1 MTADELESLALTV
14 EQLRA
19 EVATLKRLFYR
30 GLCQLAKAV
39 EPPADVD
46 TLLQVAG
53 AAPRGDR
60 CAGQSRRSR
69 EPQPR

>member
-1 MTADELESLALTV
+1 MTETEMESLALTV

-19 EVATLKRLFYR
+19 EVATLKRLFHR

-39 EPPADVD
+39 EPSVD
-46 TLLQVAG
+46 GDTIIKAG
-53 AAPRGDR
+53 AAPLGDR

>member
-1 MTADELESLALTV
+1 MTETEMESLALTV

-19 EVATLKRLFYR
+19 EVATLKRLFHR

-39 EPPADVD
+39 EPSEVENPF
-46 TLLQVAG
+46 QKAG
-53 AAPRGDR
+53 AAPTGDR

-69 EPQPR
+69 EPQPS